1 MSRATEPITIVIA
14 DDHRSFGEALQVAL
28 GAEPDLTVVEV
39 VTDGSSA
46 VKAATEHDADV
57 VLLDLQM
64 PGMNGL
70 EAARRIRE
78 ADPGTAVIILTG
90 ADDDLAL
97 GRAVGAGAHGYLR
110 KTEAVGDLAESI
122 RRAYRGEPLNTPEAV
137 ESSLRLIREQGA
149 KDHEMVRRLDRLTPR
164 ELEIIRRLADGESTE
179 HVARELGLSKHTL
192 RTHTQNVLTKL
203 GVHSKLE
210 AIVAAMR
217 HGRIP
222 VNGTV
227 PADEGAPDDGE
238 NGALPTSSRAATLSV
253 SRGAGCGCGTSDSIS
268 SARSGRGR
276 SPGS

>member
-227 PADEGAPDDGE
+227 PADEGASDDGE
-238 NGALPTSSRAATLSV
+238 NGT
-253 SRGAGCGCGTSDSIS
+253 
-268 SARSGRGR
+268 
-276 SPGS
+276 

>member
-1 MSRATEPITIVIA
+1 MSRPTEPITIVIA

-90 ADDDLAL
+90 ADDELAL

-110 KTEAVGDLAESI
+110 KTEAVGELAESI
-122 RRAYRGEPLNTPEAV
+122 RRAHRGEPLNTPEAV
-137 ESSLRLIREQGA
+137 ESSLRLIRERGA
-149 KDHEMVRRLDRLTPR
+149 KEQEMVRRLDRLTPR
-164 ELEIIRRLADGESTE
+164 ELEIIRRLAEGESTE
-179 HVARELGLSKHTL
+179 RVARELGLSKHTL

-222 VNGTV
+222 LNGTV
-227 PADEGAPDDGE
+227 VPLDATEPPEGE
-238 NGALPTSSRAATLSV
+238 NGA
-253 SRGAGCGCGTSDSIS
+253 
-268 SARSGRGR
+268 
-276 SPGS
+276 

>member
-1 MSRATEPITIVIA
+1 MSRRPDPITIVIA

-28 GAEPDLTVVEV
+28 GAEPDLAVVEV
-39 VTDGSSA
+39 VTDGSA
-46 VKAATEHDADV
+46 AIKAASEHDVDV

-90 ADDDLAL
+90 ADDQLAL

-110 KTEAVGDLAESI
+110 KTEAVGNLAESI
-122 RRAYRGEPLNTPEAV
+122 RRVHRGEPLNSPEDV
-137 ESSLRLIREQGA
+137 ESSIRRGRELGA
-149 KDHEMVRRLDRLTPR
+149 KEQEMVRRLDRLTPR

-179 HVARELGLSKHTL
+179 QVARELGLSKHTL

-222 VNGTV
+222 MNGTTHLGN
-227 PADEGAPDDGE
+227 DEAGDD
-238 NGALPTSSRAATLSV
+238 
-253 SRGAGCGCGTSDSIS
+253 
-268 SARSGRGR
+268 
-276 SPGS
+276 

>member
-1 MSRATEPITIVIA
+1 MSRRSEPISIVIA

-28 GAEPDLTVVEV
+28 GAEPDLSVVEV
-39 VTDGSSA
+39 VTDGGSA
-46 VKAATEHDADV
+46 VRAASEHDADV

-64 PGMNGL
+64 PGMGGL

-90 ADDDLAL
+90 ADDELAL

-110 KTEAVGDLAESI
+110 KTEAVDELAESI
-122 RRAYRGEPLNTPEAV
+122 RRAHRGEPLNSPEAV
-137 ESSLRLIREQGA
+137 ESSIRRGRELGSKEQ
-149 KDHEMVRRLDRLTPR
+149 DIVRRLDRLTPR
-164 ELEIIRRLADGESTE
+164 ELEILQRLARGETTE
-179 HVARELGLSKHTL
+179 QVARELGLSKHTL

-222 VNGTV
+222 LGGNVIR
-227 PADEGAPDDGE
+227 PEQAPTDD
-238 NGALPTSSRAATLSV
+238 A
-253 SRGAGCGCGTSDSIS
+253 
-268 SARSGRGR
+268 
-276 SPGS
+276 